1 MERGEKTRNRIL
13 DAAAECFADRG
24 YEGATVR
31 EICRTAGVNVASVN
45 YFFGSKEKLYIEV
58 FGRVI
63 GQTAGPLLHLA
74 DGVRD
79 AEGWSAAIRA
89 WASNMLG
96 AVMGEAPPQCWAARL
111 FARERAAPSASLA
124 RIHERFMAGINR
136 ELHRLI
142 RMAFARDPGEEVV
155 RNWAE
160 LVFGQVLL
168 YAFRAPPWDRILGIP
183 PPAAREAWLRRKAE
197 FIADGITSRLRFRR
211 YVPAGKEPR

>member
-1 MERGEKTRNRIL
+1 MERGEKTRSRIL
-13 DAAAECFADRG
+13 DAAAECFAARG

-31 EICRTAGVNVASVN
+31 EICRGAGVNVASVN
-45 YFFGSKEKLYIEV
+45 YFFGSKEKLYVEV

-63 GQTAGPLLHLA
+63 GMTVGPLLHLA

-79 AEGWSAAIRA
+79 PESWHCAIRT
-89 WASNMLG
+89 WAASMLG
-96 AVMGEAPPQCWAARL
+96 AVMGERPPQSWATRL

-124 RIHERFMAGINR
+124 HIHERFMAGINR

-142 RMAFARDPGEEVV
+142 RMAFPRDPGEEVV

-183 PPAAREAWLRRKAE
+183 PAAAREAWIRRKAE
-197 FIADGITSRLRFRR
+197 FIAGGITSRLRFRR
-211 YVPAGKEPR
+211 FVPAGRVSR

>member
-1 MERGEKTRNRIL
+1 MERGDKTRNRIL
-13 DAAAECFADRG
+13 DAAAECFAARG

-31 EICRTAGVNVASVN
+31 EICRAAGVNVASAN
-45 YFFGSKEKLYIEV
+45 YFFGSKEKLYVEV

-79 AEGWSAAIRA
+79 PETWRAAIRTWSA
-89 WASNMLG
+89 NMLG
-96 AVMGEAPPQCWAARL
+96 VVMGGAPPQSWATRL
-111 FARERAAPSASLA
+111 FARERAAPSAPLA

-142 RMAFARDPGEEVV
+142 RMAFPRDPGDEVV

-168 YAFRAPPWDRILGIP
+168 FAFRAPPWDRILGIP
-183 PPAAREAWLRRKAE
+183 AGAGREAWIRRKAE
-197 FIADGITSRLRFRR
+197 FIAEGITSRLRFRR
-211 YVPAGKEPR
+211 FVPAGKESR